1 MAVRCCCAS
10 WSGFC
15 ATAGAAAVAVWW
27 GSLGTRRRD
36 VEDNDSG
43 LAHEMINEMND
54 RAKTGR
60 LHHWMLH
67 SRAWPV
73 ATTWWLAGGW
83 GWGGSM
89 SNGKR
94 FYDDFCVVEKVEQ
107 VSQITREL
115 NSRGTEQR
123 ALVCIPTIPIASTY
137 DVTWCSRSHL
147 CYHRDWIATYIVAWP
162 NRIDHKMWDY
172 IYVKATLL
180 SNLYVLFLGTEQGIY
195 LPVECVGQ
203 IYQF

>member
-1 MAVRCCCAS
+1 
-10 WSGFC
+10 
-15 ATAGAAAVAVWW
+15 
-27 GSLGTRRRD
+27 
-36 VEDNDSG
+36 
-43 LAHEMINEMND
+43 
-54 RAKTGR
+54 
-60 LHHWMLH
+60 
-67 SRAWPV
+67 
-73 ATTWWLAGGW
+73 
-83 GWGGSM
+83 M

-115 NSRGTEQR
+115 SSRGCKELWFVFVPFQSHPH
-123 ALVCIPTIPIASTY
+123 PTLPGARESTCVLSSGLNRY
-137 DVTWCSRSHL
+137 V
-147 CYHRDWIATYIVAWP
+147 YIVAWP

-180 SNLYVLFLGTEQGIY
+180 SNLYVLFLGTTEQGIY